1 MFWCSMVVLM
11 LSVVSVLNVVRV
23 ECYVVVWLVGLV
35 DSVLM
40 RWLVNNGVRMLV
52 SVVSSVRFVIV
63 VMCVGC
69 LC

>member
-23 ECYVVVWLVGLV
+23 ECYVVVWLVRLV